1 MLWPGQTDAVVEVN
15 AVKINTKANRMIAWH
30 DWCKVTDVQ
39 GKQKTSEVR
48 AVELNKMVAV
58 VQAPFHQSAFP
69 FFLNYCLVNV
79 NFTTSLFIF
88 S

>member
-1 MLWPGQTDAVVEVN
+1 MLWPGQTDAAVEVN
-15 AVKINTKANRMIAWH
+15 AVKINIKANRMTAWH
-30 DWCKVTDVQ
+30 DWWKVIDLQ

-48 AVELNKMVAV
+48 AFELNKMVAV
-58 VQAPFHQSAFP
+58 VQAAFHQVVFL
-69 FFLNYCLVNV
+69 FFLNCCLVNV